1 MKFRFSLVLLVL
13 KALLQTN
20 SLSFGEL
27 LGELAAAIVNEALH
41 DATNGIFARSQ
52 IPPHRFTYNLQ
63 DDPARVEDSEEEHR
77 SFVDM
82 GLNQTTYGIE

>member
-41 DATNGIFARSQ
+41 DAPNGIFARS
-52 IPPHRFTYNLQ
+52 
-63 DDPARVEDSEEEHR
+63 
-77 SFVDM
+77 
-82 GLNQTTYGIE
+82 